1 MLSIPSPVKPINV
14 SELEEPS
21 SPVLEP
27 SKQIEADEEYIAID
41 DGEEGLDEP

>member
-1 MLSIPSPVKPINV
+1 MRHLNV
-14 SELEEPS
+14 SEVEEPS
-21 SPVLEP
+21 SPVFEP